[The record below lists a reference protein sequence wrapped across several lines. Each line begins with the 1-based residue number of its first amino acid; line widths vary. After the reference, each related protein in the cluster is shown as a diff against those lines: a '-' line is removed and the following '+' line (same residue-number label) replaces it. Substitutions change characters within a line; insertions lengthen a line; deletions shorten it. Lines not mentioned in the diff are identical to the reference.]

1 MRQRVTGIMSGNRR
15 QPVSPLAGVLQAASI
30 PYGGLVK
37 WRYRLYRHGR
47 LPVRV
52 LPCPVISI
60 GNIEVGGTGKTPM
73 TLALARLIRQWGY
86 QPVVISRGYKG
97 VGSRTGAVVSDGHRI
112 LLNATQAGD
121 EPYLMAVSLDRVPVV
136 IGSDRF
142 SAGQLAVERFRPD
155 VLLLDDGFQHLR
167 LHRDLDVVLLD
178 AARPFG
184 NGYLLPRG
192 RLREPVRGLAR
203 SHAVV
208 LTRSGTKEPAYYQAL
223 GHALSPRPLFR
234 ARHRIGVRRIVP
246 AGEPVHQSSHRSLS
260 NNRLAGREIFVFSG
274 LARNEAFHESLS
286 DRGSIL
292 TGSLAFDDH
301 HRYERKDLQRIVEA
315 ARRAS
320 CRCLVTTEK
329 DIVKFPGGTCLPM
342 ELVVVGVTMDFAE
355 DGERWRRF
363 VHDRLDTLLKKARNA
378 S

>member
-1 MRQRVTGIMSGNRR
+1 MRQRVTEIMSGNRR
-15 QPVSPLAGVLQAASI
+15 QPISPLSAALQAASI

-37 WRYRLYRHGR
+37 WRGRLYRRGR

-73 TLALARLIRQWGY
+73 TIALARLIREWGY

-97 VGSRTGAVVSDGHRI
+97 VGSKTGAVVSDGHMI
-112 LLNATQAGD
+112 LLDAKQAGD
-121 EPYLMAVSLDRVPVV
+121 EPFLMAVSLDRVPVV
-136 IGSDRF
+136 IGSDRY
-142 SAGQLAVERFRPD
+142 SAGQLAIERFRPD
-155 VLLLDDGFQHLR
+155 VLLLDDGFQHQR

-192 RLREPVRGLAR
+192 RLREPVRSLAR

-208 LTRSGTKEPAYYQAL
+208 LTRSGKKEPSYFRVL
-223 GHALSPRPLFR
+223 GQALSPRPVFR
-234 ARHRIGVRRIVP
+234 ACHRIHVRRIVP
-246 AGEPVHQSSHRSLS
+246 AGEPVHQSSHRFLS
-260 NNRLAGREIFVFSG
+260 NNSLAGRKIFTFSG
-274 LARNEAFHESLS
+274 LARNEAFHASLT
-286 DRGSIL
+286 DLGSIL
-292 TGSLAFDDH
+292 AGSLDFDDH
-301 HRYERKDLQRIVEA
+301 HRYDRGDLHRIVEA
-315 ARRAS
+315 ARQAS

-329 DIVKFPGGTCLPM
+329 DVVKIPGGTCLP
-342 ELVVVGVTMDFAE
+342 LDLAVVGVTMDFAE

-363 VHDRLDTLLKKARNA
+363 VHDRLDSLLKKPRNA